1 MNFKDFI
8 KFSDEDEVFDFLGDL
23 SDEEYDNVMD
33 FFLDDID
40 VPDDFDDAEYVYDE
54 LDDLD
59 EALTILGR
67 RKRAAQMKR
76 MARKLQRAKAI
87 KSKKS
92 VLTKDEITRKARQK
106 AVNILRQK
114 WSKGKDDIKT
124 KERIEQRLK
133 RSKAAIEKLAKKQ
146 IKIVMANKRDSIKA
160 KRAAKEQ
167 ESKSTDV

>member
-40 VPDDFDDAEYVYDE
+40 VPDDFDNAEYVY
-54 LDDLD
+54 DDLD

-124 KERIEQRLK
+124 KERIEQRLN
-133 RSKAAIEKLAKKQ
+133 RSKNVIEKLAKKQ

>member
-8 KFSDEDEVFDFLGDL
+8 KFSDEDEVFDFLSDL

-40 VPDDFDDAEYVYDE
+40 VPDDFDDAEYDY
-54 LDDLD
+54 DDLD

-67 RKRAAQMKR
+67 RKRGAQMKR

-92 VLTKDEITRKARQK
+92 VLTRDEITRKARRK

-114 WSKGKDDIKT
+114 WGKGKDDIKT

-160 KRAAKEQ
+160 KRDAKEQ